1 MFASAYVRGAKQVEQ
16 SVSTI
21 QDADDLIPAPASPT
35 EHGNRL
41 TLRVRRVLVHA
52 REEALQDQKEQ
63 VGTEY
68 LLLALI
74 REQNGIA
81 FHVLKNLTI
90 EHERIKSAID
100 FLHTQEHLNEPGAA
114 DGFTT
119 DGKHAL
125 ELALDEAEQ
134 LGQATLGTEHL
145 LLGLLRGDGM
155 ATGVLV
161 TRGLNLDNA
170 RAETRRLLGF

>member
-1 MFASAYVRGAKQVEQ
+1 MFAGAYVRGAKQVEQ
-16 SVSTI
+16 SASTI
-21 QDADDLIPAPASPT
+21 QDADDLVPAPASPA

-41 TLRVRRVLVHA
+41 TLRVLVHA

-81 FHVLKNLTI
+81 FHVLKNLNI

-100 FLHTQEHLNEPGAA
+100 FLHTQEHLNEPGVA

-125 ELALDEAEQ
+125 ELALDEAER
-134 LGQATLGTEHL
+134 LGQAMLGTEHL

-155 ATGVLV
+155 AAGVLV